1 MADLIPFKGLVYADS
16 LKDSMDQLTTP
27 PYDIISKEA
36 QKAFYE
42 RHPDNVIRLE
52 LPIAPDPETPEDNR
66 YVRAKKELDR
76 MRQSGV
82 LKVDDQPALYPYSMT
97 FRDPLTGTERTIHG
111 FVGRIRLE
119 EWEKKIVY
127 PHERTLQ
134 GPKEDRMALFKAT
147 ACSFSQIY
155 LLYPDS
161 RREIMGLL
169 EKHSRERFRAKDGD
183 GVLHTLGAVTNKGA
197 IEAVVASFA
206 KKALFIADGHHRYE
220 TYLAYRNYRRSLVSN
235 PDPNAPYEFV
245 TVFLAALEDE
255 NLSVLPTHR
264 LVRTLAPDAVS
275 SFVSALASRGTLT
288 RIPAAE
294 SDRFLSLLRQSSP
307 QETVI
312 GVAVRDTRE
321 LLLCRLNVER
331 GEGVKGLDT
340 YWLQEGIL
348 SPLLGITP
356 ERIRTE
362 DLLRYDKSAPSVLE
376 KVFGSRE
383 YAIGFFI
390 RPVPAKVIE
399 EVSLRGELMPQKS
412 TYFYPKPLTGMV
424 MATLV
429 ES

>member
-1 MADLIPFKGLVYADS
+1 M
-16 LKDSMDQLTTP
+16 
-27 PYDIISKEA
+27 
-36 QKAFYE
+36 
-42 RHPDNVIRLE
+42 
-52 LPIAPDPETPEDNR
+52 APDPETPEDNR
-66 YVRAKKELDR
+66 YIRAKKELDR
-76 MRQSGV
+76 MMQSGV
-82 LKVDDQPALYPYSMT
+82 LKIDDQPALYPYSMT
-97 FRDPLTGTERTIHG
+97 FRDPLTGTERTIRG

-161 RREIMGLL
+161 RREIIGLL
-169 EKHSRERFRAKDGD
+169 EKHSRERFRAKDAD
-183 GVLHTLGAVTNKGA
+183 GVLHTLGAVMDKGA
-197 IEAVVASFA
+197 IDAVVASFA

-220 TYLAYRNYRRSLVSN
+220 TYLAYRNYRRSLVSS

-264 LVRTLAPDAVS
+264 LVRTLAPEAVS
-275 SFVSALASRGTLT
+275 SFVSALASRGTFT
-288 RIPAAE
+288 RIPAGE

-312 GVAVRDTRE
+312 GVAVRDAGE

-424 MATLV
+424 MATL
-429 ES
+429 SGT